1 MDTATR
7 IKTGELPSC
16 LSRPD
21 YKRELTMCRVDGCVL
36 VVDHSGEHYTQA
48 HHGAGDCS
56 DVIRHR
62 LARDQRDRYAAVVE
76 LVPAMVEEIEE
87 LRCAIAL
94 KDGAA

>member
-1 MDTATR
+1 MSVDLARVLELHEEATR
-7 IKTGELPSC
+7 
-16 LSRPD
+16 R
-21 YKRELTMCRVDGCVL
+21 RELTMCRVDGCVL